1 LTPVKK
7 AKKAS
12 TQDYTI
18 KKKLL
23 KPLKKLGSKGDITT
37 KTHSSCSNCT
47 LEDAS
52 SDTDFDQSDSITDT
66 DS

>member
-23 KPLKKLGSKGDITT
+23 KPLKKIGSKAEIAT
-37 KTHSSCSNCT
+37 KSHSSHSNHT
-47 LEDAS
+47 VEDAS
-52 SDTDFDQSDSITDT
+52 SDTDFNQSDSITDT